1 MLEFVEDVVDDLGT
15 RKYVENIQF
24 ISKEGTSAD
33 KQIKIYEETKSMKD
47 VVDFLIKETT
57 RFCI

>member
-15 RKYVENIQF
+15 RKYVENIQL

-33 KQIKIYEETKSMKD
+33 KQIKIYEETKSMKN